1 MVTLVVIMALLLL
14 GMAAVINSSSA
25 FDLSKVRPISN
36 SVEIN
41 RETPDAVLA
50 DELCKGN
57 IDHDMYV
64 MFVAEKMDLK
74 VS

>member
-1 MVTLVVIMALLLL
+1 MVTLVIIMSLLLL
-14 GMAAVINSSSA
+14 GMAVVINSSSA

-57 IDHDMYV
+57 IDHDTYV